1 MNVSQENTSKV
12 SALIKIDIVKA
23 DYEEKVEKA
32 LRTYRQKANIPGF
45 RKGMAP
51 MGMIKKMV
59 GKSILLEEINKLVS
73 ESLYNYI
80 KDNKM
85 NILGEPLPSE
95 SQAEIDFDKQE
106 DFTFLFDVALA
117 PEIDITLTDKDKI
130 DYYHIDIDDD
140 MVAKQKEALCSRFGV
155 QQPVEEASEKDIV
168 KGQFVELDENNAPKE
183 GGISVESLL
192 TPAYLKDEAEKNKFV
207 GKKVGDKVVFN
218 PSVACGGNDTEIA
231 AMLHIGKDKSAD
243 VKSNFEVEITSILGF
258 KPAEVGQ
265 ELYDNAFGKDTVKSE
280 EEFTAKIRE
289 MLTSQLQPE
298 SDYKFALDARTALE
312 AKVGEVELPD
322 NLLKRWLVVTGENRT
337 AESVEEEYPKMVP
350 DLKWQLI
357 KEEIVKKYEIKVD
370 DADML
375 EMAKKATRAQFAQY
389 GMANVPDDLLEKY
402 ASDMLKD
409 KKIVSNIAERATE
422 EKIIETIKSHVSL
435 NEKNIS
441 VEDFYKMFENK

>member
-59 GKSILLEEINKLVS
+59 CKSILLEEINKLVS

-168 KGQFVELDENNAPKE
+168 KGRFVELDENNAPKE

-289 MLTSQLQPE
+289 MLASQLQPE

-435 NEKNIS
+435 NEKNVS

>member
-106 DFTFLFDVALA
+106 DFSFLFDVALA

-289 MLTSQLQPE
+289 MLASQLQPE

-435 NEKNIS
+435 NEKNVS

>member
-289 MLTSQLQPE
+289 MLASQLQPE

-337 AESVEEEYPKMVP
+337 AESVEEEYSKMVP

-435 NEKNIS
+435 NEKNVS

>member
-140 MVAKQKEALCSRFGV
+140 MVAKQKEAFCSRFGV

-265 ELYDNAFGKDTVKSE
+265 ELYDDAFGKDTVKSE

-289 MLTSQLQPE
+289 MLASQLQPE

-435 NEKNIS
+435 NEKNVS

>member
-12 SALIKIDIVKA
+12 SALIKVDIVKA

-106 DFTFLFDVALA
+106 DFAFLFDVALA
-117 PEIDITLTDKDKI
+117 PEIELNLSDKDKI
-130 DYYHIDIDDD
+130 DYYRIDIDDD
-140 MVAKQKEALCSRFGV
+140 MIAKQKEALCNRFGV
-155 QQPVEEASEKDIV
+155 QQPVEEAGEKDIV
-168 KGQFVELDENNAPKE
+168 KGKFVELDENNAPKE

-289 MLTSQLQPE
+289 MLATQLQPE

-312 AKVGEVELPD
+312 AKVGEIELPD
-322 NLLKRWLVVTGENRT
+322 SLLKRWLVVTGENRT
-337 AESVEEEYPKMVP
+337 AESIEEEYPKMVP

-357 KEEIVKKYEIKVD
+357 KEEIVRKYEIKVD

-422 EKIIETIKSHVSL
+422 EKIIETIKAHVSL
-435 NEKNIS
+435 NEKTVS

>member
-106 DFTFLFDVALA
+106 DFSFLFDVALA
-117 PEIDITLTDKDKI
+117 PEIDITLSDKDKI

-168 KGQFVELDENNAPKE
+168 KGRFVELDENNAPKE

-231 AMLHIGKDKSAD
+231 AMLHIGKDKSAN

-289 MLTSQLQPE
+289 MLASQLQPE

-435 NEKNIS
+435 NEKNVS

>member
-289 MLTSQLQPE
+289 MLASQLQPE

-435 NEKNIS
+435 NEKNVS

>member
-168 KGQFVELDENNAPKE
+168 KGQFVEHDENNAPKE

-289 MLTSQLQPE
+289 MLASQLQPE

-435 NEKNIS
+435 NEKNVS

>member
-140 MVAKQKEALCSRFGV
+140 MVTKQKEALCSRFGV

-289 MLTSQLQPE
+289 MLASQLQPE

-435 NEKNIS
+435 NEKNVS

>member
-289 MLTSQLQPE
+289 MLASQVQPE

-435 NEKNIS
+435 NEKNVS

>member
-106 DFTFLFDVALA
+106 DFSFLFDVALA

-140 MVAKQKEALCSRFGV
+140 MVAKQKEALCSRFGGGHCSG
-155 QQPVEEASEKDIV
+155 ETCIRRR
-168 KGQFVELDENNAPKE
+168 APQH
-183 GGISVESLL
+183 
-192 TPAYLKDEAEKNKFV
+192 A
-207 GKKVGDKVVFN
+207 GKRRARV
-218 PSVACGGNDTEIA
+218 PPPH
-231 AMLHIGKDKSAD
+231 M
-243 VKSNFEVEITSILGF
+243 
-258 KPAEVGQ
+258 
-265 ELYDNAFGKDTVKSE
+265 DTVVAVWCGERKG
-280 EEFTAKIRE
+280 R
-289 MLTSQLQPE
+289 TSTMPPE
-298 SDYKFALDARTALE
+298 PSM
-312 AKVGEVELPD
+312 P
-322 NLLKRWLVVTGENRT
+322 
-337 AESVEEEYPKMVP
+337 
-350 DLKWQLI
+350 
-357 KEEIVKKYEIKVD
+357 
-370 DADML
+370 
-375 EMAKKATRAQFAQY
+375 
-389 GMANVPDDLLEKY
+389 
-402 ASDMLKD
+402 
-409 KKIVSNIAERATE
+409 ATE
-422 EKIIETIKSHVSL
+422 CIFVTSKASSKDMSGKIDNTDFANMVFPEPGGP
-435 NEKNIS
+435 IS
-441 VEDFYKMFENK
+441 KMLCPPATAISIALFATT

>member
-130 DYYHIDIDDD
+130 DYYNIDIDDD

-289 MLTSQLQPE
+289 MLASQLQPE

-435 NEKNIS
+435 NEKNVS

>member
-106 DFTFLFDVALA
+106 DFSFLFDVALA

-218 PSVACGGNDTEIA
+218 PSDACGGNDTEIA

-289 MLTSQLQPE
+289 MLASQLQPE

>member
-106 DFTFLFDVALA
+106 DFSFLFDVALA

-289 MLTSQLQPE
+289 MLASQLQPE

-337 AESVEEEYPKMVP
+337 AESVEEEYPKMAP

-435 NEKNIS
+435 NEKNVS

>member
-289 MLTSQLQPE
+289 MLASQLQPE
-298 SDYKFALDARTALE
+298 SDYKFAIDARTALE

-435 NEKNIS
+435 NEKNVS

>member
-168 KGQFVELDENNAPKE
+168 KGQFVELDENNEPKE

-289 MLTSQLQPE
+289 MLASQLQPE

-357 KEEIVKKYEIKVD
+357 KEEIVKKYEIKVN

-441 VEDFYKMFENK
+441 VEDFYKMFESK

>member
-207 GKKVGDKVVFN
+207 GKKVGDKVGFN

-289 MLTSQLQPE
+289 MLASQLQPE

-435 NEKNIS
+435 NEKNVS

>member
-117 PEIDITLTDKDKI
+117 PEIDITLSDKDKI

-168 KGQFVELDENNAPKE
+168 KGRFVELDENNAPKE

-289 MLTSQLQPE
+289 MLASQLQPE

-435 NEKNIS
+435 NEKNVS

>member
-1 MNVSQENTSKV
+1 MNVLQENTSKV

-289 MLTSQLQPE
+289 MLASQLQPE

-441 VEDFYKMFENK
+441 VEDFYKMFESK

>member
-289 MLTSQLQPE
+289 MLASQLQPE

-435 NEKNIS
+435 NEKNVS
-441 VEDFYKMFENK
+441 VEDFYKMFESK

>member
-1 MNVSQENTSKV
+1 M
-12 SALIKIDIVKA
+12 IKIDIVKA

-140 MVAKQKEALCSRFGV
+140 MVAKQKEAFCSRFGV

-289 MLTSQLQPE
+289 MLASQLQPE

-435 NEKNIS
+435 NEKNVS

>member
-106 DFTFLFDVALA
+106 DFTFMFDVALA

-289 MLTSQLQPE
+289 MLASQLQPE

-435 NEKNIS
+435 NEKNVS

>member
-117 PEIDITLTDKDKI
+117 PEIDITLSDKDKI

-140 MVAKQKEALCSRFGV
+140 MVTKQKEALCSRFGV

-289 MLTSQLQPE
+289 MLASQLQPE

-435 NEKNIS
+435 NEKNVS

>member
-192 TPAYLKDEAEKNKFV
+192 TPAYLKDEAEKKSRIQ
-207 GKKVGDKVVFN
+207 
-218 PSVACGGNDTEIA
+218 SVCC
-231 AMLHIGKDKSAD
+231 LWRK
-243 VKSNFEVEITSILGF
+243 
-258 KPAEVGQ
+258 
-265 ELYDNAFGKDTVKSE
+265 
-280 EEFTAKIRE
+280 
-289 MLTSQLQPE
+289 
-298 SDYKFALDARTALE
+298 
-312 AKVGEVELPD
+312 
-322 NLLKRWLVVTGENRT
+322 
-337 AESVEEEYPKMVP
+337 
-350 DLKWQLI
+350 
-357 KEEIVKKYEIKVD
+357 
-370 DADML
+370 
-375 EMAKKATRAQFAQY
+375 
-389 GMANVPDDLLEKY
+389 
-402 ASDMLKD
+402 
-409 KKIVSNIAERATE
+409 
-422 EKIIETIKSHVSL
+422 
-435 NEKNIS
+435 
-441 VEDFYKMFENK
+441 

>member
-168 KGQFVELDENNAPKE
+168 KGRFVELDENNAPKE

-289 MLTSQLQPE
+289 MLASQLQPE

-441 VEDFYKMFENK
+441 VEDFYKMFESK

>member
-80 KDNKM
+80 KGNKM

-168 KGQFVELDENNAPKE
+168 KGRFVELDENNAPKE

-289 MLTSQLQPE
+289 MLASQLQPE

-435 NEKNIS
+435 NEKNVS

>member
-106 DFTFLFDVALA
+106 DFSFLFDVALA

-168 KGQFVELDENNAPKE
+168 KGRFVELDENNAPKE

-289 MLTSQLQPE
+289 MLASQLQPE

-435 NEKNIS
+435 NEKNVS

>member
-117 PEIDITLTDKDKI
+117 PGIDITLTDKDKI

-289 MLTSQLQPE
+289 MLASQLQPE

-435 NEKNIS
+435 NEKNVS

>member
-140 MVAKQKEALCSRFGV
+140 MVAKQKEAFCSRFGV

-168 KGQFVELDENNAPKE
+168 KGRFVELDENNAPKE

-243 VKSNFEVEITSILGF
+243 VKSNFEVEITSIHGF

-289 MLTSQLQPE
+289 MLASQLQPE

-435 NEKNIS
+435 NEKNVS

>member
-1 MNVSQENTSKV
+1 M
-12 SALIKIDIVKA
+12 D
-23 DYEEKVEKA
+23 
-32 LRTYRQKANIPGF
+32 
-45 RKGMAP
+45 
-51 MGMIKKMV
+51 
-59 GKSILLEEINKLVS
+59 
-73 ESLYNYI
+73 
-80 KDNKM
+80 
-85 NILGEPLPSE
+85 
-95 SQAEIDFDKQE
+95 
-106 DFTFLFDVALA
+106 
-117 PEIDITLTDKDKI
+117 
-130 DYYHIDIDDD
+130 
-140 MVAKQKEALCSRFGV
+140 
-155 QQPVEEASEKDIV
+155 
-168 KGQFVELDENNAPKE
+168 
-183 GGISVESLL
+183 
-192 TPAYLKDEAEKNKFV
+192 
-207 GKKVGDKVVFN
+207 
-218 PSVACGGNDTEIA
+218 GGNDTEIA

-289 MLTSQLQPE
+289 MLASQLQPE

-435 NEKNIS
+435 NEKNVS

>member
-45 RKGMAP
+45 RKGMVP

-289 MLTSQLQPE
+289 MLASQLQPE

-435 NEKNIS
+435 NEKNVS

>member
-168 KGQFVELDENNAPKE
+168 KGRFVELDENNAPKE

-289 MLTSQLQPE
+289 MLASQLQPE

-337 AESVEEEYPKMVP
+337 AESVEEEYPKMLP

-435 NEKNIS
+435 NEKNVS

>member
-106 DFTFLFDVALA
+106 DFSFLFDVALA

-289 MLTSQLQPE
+289 MLASQLQPE

-337 AESVEEEYPKMVP
+337 AESVEEEYPKMAP

-441 VEDFYKMFENK
+441 VEDFYKMFESK